1 MEVMLVMPSFS
12 ASQSEHRNS
21 FVTKAITVSTIGNS
35 LFMNLYLGV
44 LITFLIGNV
53 VMKWNMLFVSVLLYV
68 MKPDF
73 YG

>member
-21 FVTKAITVSTIGNS
+21 FVTKAITVSIIGNS
-35 LFMNLYLGV
+35 LFMNLYLGI
-44 LITFLIGNV
+44 LITFLTGNV
-53 VMKWNMLFVSVLLYV
+53 VMKWNMLFVSVLLCV